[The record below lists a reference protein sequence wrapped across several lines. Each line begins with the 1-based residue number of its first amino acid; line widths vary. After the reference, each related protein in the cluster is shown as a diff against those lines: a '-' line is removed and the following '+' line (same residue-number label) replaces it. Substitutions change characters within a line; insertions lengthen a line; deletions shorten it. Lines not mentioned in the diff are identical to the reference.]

1 MRRYTFVV
9 QVHPDGVSTLENLS
23 TSERVPI
30 GEMAEVGVQI
40 DRWLAAAAA
49 TSLAEPAGDSGDRD
63 RVGG

>member
-1 MRRYTFVV
+1 VRRYTFVV

-30 GEMAEVGVQI
+30 GEMAEVGTHI
-40 DRWLAAAAA
+40 DRWLAAAA
-49 TSLAEPAGDSGDRD
+49 SPPPPASDSGDRD

>member
-1 MRRYTFVV
+1 VRRYTFVV

-30 GEMAEVGVQI
+30 GEMAEVGGQI
-40 DRWLAAAAA
+40 DRWLAAAASA
-49 TSLAEPAGDSGDRD
+49 SPPEPATDSGDRD

>member
-23 TSERVPI
+23 TNERVPI
-30 GEMAEVGVQI
+30 GEMSEVGSQI
-40 DRWLAAAAA
+40 DSWLAAAA
-49 TSLAEPAGDSGDRD
+49 TPPAEPASDSGDRD